1 MVLLT
6 ILLFLQLHTH
16 CYSFNYIPFFRY
28 STTMT
33 QKLTCSEIDALV
45 AERDQH
51 RAVMNYAKSDEIKTY
66 LASIGVEI
74 FDVSYKCEGNSK
86 WTYTNEVVSSVETNL
101 MTLAHEA
108 YHALST
114 GCATESDIVAKA
126 MELLKLQSYGLESKE
141 EAVSNVSVSVGGSRT
156 VVYKSS
162 EMNGRKY
169 VDAAFEF
176 CMAGVSDPV
185 LFTMLADFAK
195 NELIR
200 FGSKS
205 SCKPLPILQMIEKLA
220 VAGVRDHDI
229 FAVAKDLLQKKG
241 NQKDMHGME
250 DSMHGGYNLFSRRPL
265 LWLWRYATK
274 QKKPT
279 KTSAPKDVEVE
290 QSANAD
296 MECTQD
302 VTIQP
307 MPAFTELFTD
317 PSLPL
322 VLDLG
327 CGYGVPLLN
336 LCDQQHR
343 GVFARRCNYLGVDL
357 SDRAIRYASGMSKRW
372 GFAGTCAFVYADCE
386 AALAHIRTTY
396 PGPVVLAMVNF
407 PTPYD
412 VSLVLGDAAE
422 VPIETVAGAEKRKFS
437 DAADS
442 NEPTSPAQD
451 TSDEP
456 DEHVKLGGNTQLPD
470 SFDNFMVNQALV
482 RCMVDVLSQRSLAGV
497 APVLFLQSNVEDVV
511 VTMRNIVHS
520 VLSAEAAPTS
530 TKTLIS
536 DEVCEVQAAID
547 QIFRPVAPGLEG
559 SAGLRWRTLA
569 ELQQATSGAPGTG
582 RMSRRLQLW
591 SKALEDAPKEEAV
604 ASGPSHDNVHSVA
617 ARHRAAGLGWL
628 ASTPLPGNA
637 RTETEV
643 HCDIEKQPVHRTIF
657 VLK

>member
-1 MVLLT
+1 
-6 ILLFLQLHTH
+6 
-16 CYSFNYIPFFRY
+16 
-28 STTMT
+28 MT

-45 AERDQH
+45 AERDHH

-74 FDVSYKCEGNSK
+74 FDISYKYDGNSK
-86 WTYTNEVVSSVETNL
+86 WTHTNEVVSSVETNL

-108 YHALST
+108 YHSLST
-114 GCATESDIVAKA
+114 GSATESDVVAKA
-126 MELLKLQSYGLESKE
+126 MELLKLQSYGIDNKE
-141 EAVSNVSVSVGGSRT
+141 EVVSNVDVNVGGSRT

-176 CMAGVSDPV
+176 CMAGVSDPA
-185 LFTMLADFAK
+185 LFTMLADFAR
-195 NELIR
+195 NELVR

-220 VAGVRDHDI
+220 VAGVRNHDI
-229 FAVAKDLLQKKG
+229 FAVAKELLQKKG

-279 KTSAPKDVEVE
+279 KTSIPKDAKAEVE
-290 QSANAD
+290 TEENENTDTICAS
-296 MECTQD
+296 D
-302 VTIQP
+302 VTVQSL
-307 MPAFTELFTD
+307 PAFVELFTD

-343 GVFARRCNYLGVDL
+343 GLFARRCNYLGVDL
-357 SDRAIRYASGMSKRW
+357 SDRAIRYASGISKRW
-372 GFAGTCAFVYADCE
+372 GFTGTCAFVYADCE
-386 AALAHIRTTY
+386 AALDHIRSTY

-407 PTPYD
+407 PTPYG
-412 VSLVLGDAAE
+412 VSSVLGDSAE
-422 VPIETVAGAEKRKFS
+422 APVETVAGAEKRKFAEE
-437 DAADS
+437 AAS
-442 NEPTSPAQD
+442 NELTNPAQD
-451 TSDEP
+451 CSLGP
-456 DEHVKLGGNTQLPD
+456 DKHVKLGGNTQLPD
-470 SFDNFMVNQALV
+470 SFDNFMVNHALV
-482 RCMVDVLSQRSLAGV
+482 RSMVDVLTKKSLAGV

-511 VTMRNIVHS
+511 VTMSNIVHS
-520 VLSAEAAPTS
+520 VLSTDATNTNS
-530 TKTLIS
+530 VRKMDS
-536 DEVCEVQAAID
+536 GEVDVVQAAID
-547 QIFRPVAPGLEG
+547 LIFRPVAPAL
-559 SAGLRWRTLA
+559 ADTATLRWRTLE

-591 SKALEDAPKEEAV
+591 LKALEDAPTDDAAAIV
-604 ASGPSHDNVHSVA
+604 ASQENVHGVA
-617 ARHRAAGLGWL
+617 ARHRAAGHGWL